1 MRKVFI
7 LVMDKMNIEHKL
19 LSHFAGVN
27 WDCDVILSYP
37 RSFIKFT
44 ILFLGSVFF
53 RGEKA
58 ARAKNVVERKKL
70 VVSQFRASGS
80 RKRKRTNENTRNK
93 NEIAN

>member
-27 WDCDVILSYP
+27 WDCDVILSYL
-37 RSFIKFT
+37 RSFIKF
-44 ILFLGSVFF
+44 SSWARFF
-53 RGEKA
+53 FGVKA
-58 ARAKNVVERKKL
+58 ARAKNVVERKKF
-70 VVSQFRASGS
+70 VVSQFEASGS
-80 RKRKRTNENTRNK
+80 RRRKRTNENIRNK

>member
-27 WDCDVILSYP
+27 WDCDVILSYL

-44 ILFLGSVFF
+44 IGLGFF
-53 RGEKA
+53 RGEGSTS
-58 ARAKNVVERKKL
+58 KKCCGTKK
-70 VVSQFRASGS
+70 VSRIS
-80 RKRKRTNENTRNK
+80 
-93 NEIAN
+93 I